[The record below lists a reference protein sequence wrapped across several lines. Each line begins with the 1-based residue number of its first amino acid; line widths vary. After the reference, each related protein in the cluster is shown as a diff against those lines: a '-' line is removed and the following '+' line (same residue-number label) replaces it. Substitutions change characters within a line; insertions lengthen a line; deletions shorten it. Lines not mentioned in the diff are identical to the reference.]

1 MEDAPYDFS
10 FSGVKSAVLNHLN
23 KCRMTG
29 EPIVEAD
36 IAASFQQAVV
46 DVLVDNAIRAA
57 KDYHMDRLAI
67 AGGVASNGALRAAM
81 EAACEKEG
89 IRFYRPS
96 PIFCTDNAAM
106 IGVLFEN
113 VGIQCLFLGAAENAL
128 EAAVNILQDAGME
141 KNVCISLSFE
151 EIRLGIAG
159 DQSRSAVAA
168 FGMNGDFSGFLKE
181 KAGEYGASLLISG
194 DAASRIPGFFS
205 QYHPRRLGTFFL
217 KQTET
222 EVPVYEVLDGE
233 PEVWRRRKLFTEEIF
248 EAGLRAFE
256 EREYL
261 KARMA
266 FICVL
271 KENPGDGAAVR
282 YVRLCEDNLKQP
294 PHRQTVYMETYGS
307 RSRSI

>member
-1 MEDAPYDFS
+1 MVMTVGGREDQIQPDLWIRR
-10 FSGVKSAVLNHLN
+10 VREKN
-23 KCRMTG
+23 G
-29 EPIVEAD
+29 EI
-36 IAASFQQAVV
+36 
-46 DVLVDNAIRAA
+46 L
-57 KDYHMDRLAI
+57 
-67 AGGVASNGALRAAM
+67 
-81 EAACEKEG
+81 
-89 IRFYRPS
+89 
-96 PIFCTDNAAM
+96 
-106 IGVLFEN
+106 LFEN
-113 VGIQCLFLGAAENAL
+113 VGIQCLFLGAAENSL
-128 EAAVNILQDAGME
+128 EAAINILQDAGME
-141 KNVCISLSFE
+141 KNVCISLSYE
-151 EIRLGIAG
+151 EIRLGVSG

-181 KAGEYGASLLISG
+181 KAGEYGASLLVSG

-205 QYHPRRLGTFFL
+205 QYHPRRLGTFL
-217 KQTET
+217 LEQTET
-222 EVPVYEVLDGE
+222 AVQVYEVLDGE

-266 FICVL
+266 FIRVL